1 MFNSRRLIIAA
12 SAMALLAGCASPNPY
27 ENQGQGSTGLSK
39 TATYGGL
46 GALAGAVAGA
56 AIDHNN
62 RGKGALIGAAVAG
75 LGAAGYGYYA
85 DKQEAA
91 LRASMANTGVQVER
105 QGDNITL
112 VMPGNITFATNSA
125 NIAPSFYQ
133 PLNTLANS
141 LKQLNN
147 QQQIQVVGYTDNTG
161 SYAYNMQLSQQRAQ
175 SVATYLTS
183 QGVSGQYL
191 TVKGMG
197 PADPIASNATPDGRA
212 MNRRVQITLTP
223 IPGMNYPQAGTV
235 QQYP

>member
-1 MFNSRRLIIAA
+1 MFTSRRLIIAA
-12 SAMALLAGCASPNPY
+12 SAIALLAGCASPNPY
-27 ENQGQGSTGLSK
+27 DNQGQASSGMSK

-91 LRASMANTGVQVER
+91 LRASTANTGIEVQR

-112 VMPGNITFATNSA
+112 VMPGNITFATSSA

-133 PLNTLANS
+133 PLNNLANS
-141 LKQLNN
+141 LKQFNN
-147 QQQIQVVGYTDNTG
+147 QNLIQIVGYTDSTG
-161 SYAYNMQLSQQRAQ
+161 NYNYNMQCHSIKKKQNNLN
-175 SVATYLTS
+175 L
-183 QGVSGQYL
+183 
-191 TVKGMG
+191 
-197 PADPIASNATPDGRA
+197 I
-212 MNRRVQITLTP
+212 
-223 IPGMNYPQAGTV
+223 
-235 QQYP
+235 

>member
-27 ENQGQGSTGLSK
+27 DNQGQGSTGLSK

-91 LRASMANTGVQVER
+91 LRASMANTGVEVQR

-133 PLNTLANS
+133 PLNTLATS
-141 LKQLNN
+141 LKELNDK
-147 QQQIQVVGYTDNTG
+147 QQIQVVGYTDNTG

-223 IPGMNYPQAGTV
+223 IPGMNYPQAGTL

>member
-27 ENQGQGSTGLSK
+27 DNQGQGSTGLSK

-91 LRASMANTGVQVER
+91 LRASMANTGVEVQR

-141 LKQLNN
+141 LKELNGK
-147 QQQIQVVGYTDNTG
+147 QQIQVVGYTDNTG